1 MKPKPD
7 CPDCDGTGWKQVVN
21 DGVEAVERCD
31 CFQYDRGET
40 LTSRAQI
47 PERFREA
54 DFDNFSPGSPR
65 ENPIAHE
72 ALIKVMLG
80 AKAYARDYPSLSQ
93 LGLLLQGGTGVGKT
107 HLATAV
113 LRQLLSRGFEC
124 VFFDYQTLLDRIRQS
139 YNPAAGAADKQAY
152 RAALDTEVVLID
164 DLGSHRVTDW
174 VEDTVTAIINHRY
187 NERKALIVT
196 TNLPDPVLGDSSVEK
211 DAVSGKFNVKDTL
224 ADRIGVRARSR
235 IYEMCRVI
243 QVPGR
248 DYRLRNVGSPR

>member
-1 MKPKPD
+1 MKPNPD
-7 CPDCDGTGWKQVVN
+7 CPRCDGTGWKQVVN

-31 CFQYDRGET
+31 CFQRDRGET
-40 LTSRAQI
+40 LLSRAQI

-93 LGLLLQGGTGVGKT
+93 LGLLLQGATGVGKT

-124 VFFDYQTLLDRIRQS
+124 VFLITKLCLTAFAKVTIRPPGPPTNRPTERRSTPTLS
-139 YNPAAGAADKQAY
+139 
-152 RAALDTEVVLID
+152 
-164 DLGSHRVTDW
+164 
-174 VEDTVTAIINHRY
+174 
-187 NERKALIVT
+187 
-196 TNLPDPVLGDSSVEK
+196 
-211 DAVSGKFNVKDTL
+211 
-224 ADRIGVRARSR
+224 
-235 IYEMCRVI
+235 
-243 QVPGR
+243 
-248 DYRLRNVGSPR
+248 